1 MKFTG
6 SKVSVLLIST
16 LVMAACSRTA
26 EKTPLQ
32 DAQVTLGPAQKDTIV
47 KMHPVSIEQRKNSLS
62 YQGEIATKDLFHLS
76 DNLLTL
82 SEQHKSSEIE
92 VISQRIMRTYYKVPT
107 QKVSFSDSIFTQTI
121 LGQGE
126 PEVRKQLT
134 IISKEIQKATKGLS
148 SLLENS
154 SRKYPWPKK
163 LGSFAEALETTDNY
177 AVWFVNEIPKLGI
190 DKDLT
195 KPIQSAVKGEYSRF
209 RPIVAKYMTD
219 IQSAP
224 RLSASIAS
232 LELALQEFAIELPG
246 KDQKQI
252 RKAKDLA
259 KNIDSL
265 DSSLDALKL
274 LVQVWR
280 MSSPEDRQKIF
291 QAKVPELY
299 DYMKDRSE
307 SELDCLAADVCLNPV
322 IMVPKRLV
330 ILPKLTEYG
339 IYKIRDEVDS
349 AARQEIMKSALA
361 AITDFLPTLP
371 VFVKDKMLA
380 EVNKYKK
387 QIAAIERDFEGFA
400 KTRIEN
406 WAASNFKTPLRGF
419 ESNRVQ
425 FSWKAGESFT
435 VDNLQKP
442 GKTIETGAE
451 ALGAQLAISQKFLP
465 KEEDGKHAMRAA
477 LVEPIIKMLAIT
489 GFRKPGGSLFPSAM
503 LALDGEPEQLFN
515 VGHLLQG
522 KTSFAVPN
530 QFTASSSRL
539 IMDRKKATKNSSVSA
554 QAELLRGFSQQI
566 AFHRDWEKNSF
577 DEVLGSV
584 RIEDV
589 VPEVPRGAIDYS
601 LFPKDIVFTLA
612 VGGAGG
618 ILQNI
623 IRDLSPAFLVLDKEE
638 ILWGNDY
645 QKISDGKISTVAAM
659 VDIVNGKRGNQVRT
673 ADVAKFILA
682 VDAFLEATEGME
694 NTNSPILREKGEN
707 GRSVL
712 EEIDDA
718 RRYLRLFQ
726 MGLTNFLVYV
736 AQNKDG
742 SFASSFSLEKSLTKN
757 SETILLADQV
767 LAIRALNATA
777 KRLNLPLFRWAALD
791 GYYFL
796 NRSMWDVK
804 RQFYFSAYSPKGNSG
819 LGAATPLEIIATL
832 RGLEEFSEFLPVTSR
847 QQWERIARPWIYA
860 LEEF

>member
-1 MKFTG
+1 MKL
-6 SKVSVLLIST
+6 SQAKVSVLFFSALALAS
-16 LVMAACSRTA
+16 CSRTA

-47 KMHPVSIEQRKNSLS
+47 KMHPVSIEQRKEFLS
-62 YQGEIATKDLFHLS
+62 YQGEIATKDLFHFS

-82 SEQHKSSEIE
+82 SQQHKSSEIE
-92 VISQRIMRTYYKVPT
+92 TLSQRIMRTYYKVPT
-107 QKVSFSDSIFTQTI
+107 QKASFSDSIFTQTI

-126 PEVRKQLT
+126 PEVRKQLK

-148 SLLENS
+148 NLLETS
-154 SRKYPWPKK
+154 SKKYPWPKS
-163 LGSFAEALETTDNY
+163 LDSFAQALETTDNY
-177 AVWFVNEIPKLGI
+177 AVWFVNEVPKLGI

-209 RPIVAKYMTD
+209 RPIVANHMND
-219 IQSAP
+219 IQSAK
-224 RLSASIAS
+224 S
-232 LELALQEFAIELPG
+232 LTAAIYTLEVALYEFAITLPA

-252 RKAKDLA
+252 RVAKGLGQ
-259 KNIDSL
+259 KIDSL
-265 DSSLDALKL
+265 NSSLDALQL
-274 LVQVWR
+274 LIQVWR

-299 DYMKDRSE
+299 DYLKDRSE
-307 SELDCLAADVCLNPV
+307 SELDCLAAEVCLNPV

-339 IYKIRDEVDS
+339 IYKIRDEVDA
-349 AARQEIMKSALA
+349 AARQEIIKSALA

-387 QIAAIERDFEGFA
+387 QIAAIENDFEGFA
-400 KTRIEN
+400 KTRIQN
-406 WAASNFKTPLRGF
+406 WANSNFKTPLRGF
-419 ESNRVQ
+419 ETNRVQ

-435 VDNLQKP
+435 VNNLQKP
-442 GKTIETGAE
+442 DKTIQTGAE
-451 ALGAQLAISQKFLP
+451 ALGAQLAIAQKFLP
-465 KEEDGKHAMRAA
+465 KEEDGQHAMRAA
-477 LVEPIIKMLAIT
+477 LVEPIVKMLAIT

-530 QFTASSSRL
+530 QFSASSSRL
-539 IMDRKKATKNSSVSA
+539 IMDRKSATKNSSVSS
-554 QAELLRGFSQQI
+554 QAELLNGFSQQI
-566 AFHRDWEKNSF
+566 AFHRDWEKNRF

-623 IRDLSPAFLVLDKEE
+623 IRDLSPAFLLLDKEE

-645 QKISDGKISTVAAM
+645 EKISDGKISTVAAM
-659 VDIVNGKRGNQVRT
+659 VDIVNGKRSNQVRT
-673 ADVAKFILA
+673 ADIAKFILA
-682 VDAFLEATEGME
+682 LDAFIEATDGIEK
-694 NTNSPILREKGEN
+694 TNSPILKEVGEN

-712 EEIDDA
+712 EELEDA

-726 MGLTNFLVYV
+726 MGLTNYLVYV

-742 SFASSFSLEKSLTKN
+742 SFASSFLLGKTLTKN
-757 SETILLADQV
+757 SDSILLTDQV
-767 LAIRALNATA
+767 LAIRALNATE

-791 GYYFL
+791 AYYFL
-796 NRSMWDVK
+796 NRKMWNAK
-804 RQFYFSAYSPKGNSG
+804 QQFYFPSYSEKGNSG
-819 LGAATPLEIIATL
+819 LGVASPLEIISTL
-832 RGLEEFSEFLPVTSR
+832 RGLEEFSEFLPLTSR